1 MKNRRLKVSLGR
13 TLNMGDYESYRV
25 DVGLEA
31 EVEDGRP
38 FNESY
43 QELFEEVSKQLIVAT
58 ETAKKKKEE
67 GRDRYRGR

>member
-31 EVEDGRP
+31 DVEDGRP